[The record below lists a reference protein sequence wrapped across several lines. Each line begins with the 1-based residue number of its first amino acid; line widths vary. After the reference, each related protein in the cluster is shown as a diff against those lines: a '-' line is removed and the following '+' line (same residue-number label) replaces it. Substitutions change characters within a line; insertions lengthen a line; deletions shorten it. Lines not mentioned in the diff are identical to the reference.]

1 MAQGAGAEIFVL
13 RCRGGK
19 NNAGFTAFLAELFQK
34 SKITAR
40 SGVKGKRA
48 ISGQANTP
56 NTAFQ
61 AGVTGSTGPLKP
73 PASRLRIIR

>member
-34 SKITAR
+34 SEITA
-40 SGVKGKRA
+40 GIG
-48 ISGQANTP
+48 T
-56 NTAFQ
+56 
-61 AGVTGSTGPLKP
+61 
-73 PASRLRIIR
+73 